1 MLCKSFRTRPTG
13 NCRLGSREFNP
24 GPRAPENLGK
34 PADFRARKPGL
45 CASKNPGLYGLENR
59 RVYPGK
65 LKLLNYEIASDT
77 AAVYM
82 PGAIKS
88 EMAIFEC
95 NGRLCVAAFFSSYT
109 LKIYSQSAHKPGF
122 TGLKIGGFRPTRVF
136 GCPVCIP

>member
-34 PADFRARKPGL
+34 
-45 CASKNPGLYGLENR
+45 
-59 RVYPGK
+59 

-82 PGAIKS
+82 PAAIKS

-95 NGRLCVAAFFSSYT
+95 NGMRGRILQLV
-109 LKIYSQSAHKPGF
+109 YS
-122 TGLKIGGFRPTRVF
+122 
-136 GCPVCIP
+136 